1 MNGKVEIIEKL
12 NFLLADE
19 LTAVSQYMVQAV
31 TCENWGYAKL
41 NDAIEKRAIME
52 MKHAE
57 KLIQRIIFLEG
68 MPVVWE
74 LGAFTI
80 GSSVPEFH
88 SADREKEVNA
98 IDQYNIGIA
107 LAENLGDWGTQELL
121 QDNLED
127 EEGHLLWIEAQLEQ
141 LSQMGVTNYLSMQV

>member
-1 MNGKVEIIEKL
+1 MKGKVEIIAKL

-88 SADREKEVNA
+88 SSDREKEVNA
-98 IDQYNIGIA
+98 IEQYNIGIA

-127 EEGHLLWIEAQLEQ
+127 EESHLLWIEAQLEQ
-141 LSQMGVTNYLSMQV
+141 LSQMGLTNYLSMQV

>member
-1 MNGKVEIIEKL
+1 MKGKIEIIEKL
-12 NFLLADE
+12 NYLLADE
-19 LTAVSQYMVQAV
+19 LTAVGQYMVQAI

-41 NDAIEKRAIME
+41 NDVIEKRAIME

-74 LGAFTI
+74 LGDFTI

-88 SADREKEVNA
+88 SGDREKEINA
-98 IDQYNIGIA
+98 IEQYNIGIA
-107 LAENLGDWGTQELL
+107 LVKDLGDWGTQELL

-127 EEGHLLWIEAQLEQ
+127 EESHLLWIEAQLEQ
-141 LSQMGVTNYLSMQV
+141 LSQMGLTNYLSMQV